1 MCDAEDVF
9 EWLKSHDQDLT
20 LNHLVEI
27 WKQCMLEHA
36 GELEPDPK
44 EKVIIILSC

>member
-9 EWLKSHDQDLT
+9 EAETLT

-27 WKQCMLEHA
+27 WKQCTL
-36 GELEPDPK
+36 
-44 EKVIIILSC
+44 EKVGKLGYLSLNLR